1 MKTRRGSKVHLDLND
16 MTFPKLLKA
25 QAAAFGTKKTALRKK
40 GLGIWQNCSW
50 QQYLDN
56 VQTLTLGLHSL
67 GFGTGD
73 KLAII
78 GTNRPESLFAEIA
91 AQATGG
97 IAVSLYHD
105 STPQEV
111 AAALIQFD
119 VTVAIVED
127 QEQVDKLL
135 DQGDQLPKLHRIIHI
150 KKRGMRKYC
159 DERLVTFE
167 AVQGF
172 GTTLGNQQPE
182 LFDRLVAAGKGD
194 DTAIICL
201 TSGTSG
207 QPKGAMLSF
216 RNLLSM
222 SLAFNEADPKNAQ
235 DEFVS
240 LLPLAWFGEQLMSV
254 AAPLVVGYAVNFPEK
269 QETAM
274 ADLREIGPH
283 IMLSPPKVWESIAAT
298 VRVRMMDSTPFK
310 KFMFNTFMPI
320 GERYADCI
328 LAGAS
333 PSVSLQLGRFC
344 ADILLFRA
352 LRDRLG
358 LSHVRSALTGGSS
371 LGTSV
376 FRFFHAIGIN
386 LKQLYGQ
393 TEIAGVTCMH
403 RNGNVKGSTVGV
415 PLSGTD
421 IKIAENGE
429 VLSRSAGVFKGY
441 YGDEEATRQ
450 IITADGWLKSGD
462 AGFLD
467 SNGHLTIT
475 DRTNTALTLADGSPF
490 STQLIENNL
499 RFSPYIAEALVFG
512 GGPVPLV
519 ALIGI
524 TSRVVGKWAGD
535 NKLSYMTFA
544 DLTSRPEVIE
554 LIAGEITTVNAGLP
568 ALARIS
574 RFAII
579 YKELDADEGELT
591 RTGKVR
597 RETVAVIYK
606 EIIDA
611 LHAGTDI
618 VSIDTT
624 INFPDGKSGHI
635 KTTVTIR
642 KT

>member
-1 MKTRRGSKVHLDLND
+1 

-25 QAAAFGTKKTALRKK
+25 QAAAFGAKKTALRKK
-40 GLGIWQNCSW
+40 GLGIWQNFSW
-50 QQYLDN
+50 HQYLDN
-56 VQTLTLGLHSL
+56 VRTLALGLHSL

-78 GTNRPESLFAEIA
+78 GNNRPESLFAEIA
-91 AQATGG
+91 AQAAGG
-97 IAVSLYHD
+97 VAVSLYHD

-111 AAALIQFD
+111 TAALIQFD
-119 VTVAIVED
+119 VSVAIVEN

-135 DQGDQLPKLHRIIHI
+135 DHQERLPKLHRIIFI
-150 KKRGMRKYC
+150 QKRGMRKYL
-159 DERLVTFE
+159 DERLITFE
-167 AVQGF
+167 AVQGL
-172 GTTLGNQQPE
+172 GTTLGDQQPE
-182 LFDRLVAAGKGD
+182 LFDRLVAAGKGE

-201 TSGTSG
+201 TSGTTG
-207 QPKGAMLSF
+207 QPKGAMLTF
-216 RNLLSM
+216 KNLLSM
-222 SLAFNEADPKNAQ
+222 SLALNEADPKKMH

-254 AAPLVVGYAVNFPEK
+254 AAPLVAGYSVNFPEK
-269 QETAM
+269 EETAM

-328 LAGAS
+328 LSGAS
-333 PSVSLQLGRFC
+333 PSVSLQIGRFL
-344 ADILLFRA
+344 ADVFLFRA

-358 LSHVRSALTGGSS
+358 LSNVRSALTGGAS

-376 FRFFHAIGIN
+376 FRFFHAIGVN

-403 RNGNVKGSTVGV
+403 RNGHVKGTSVGV
-415 PLSGTD
+415 SLSGAE
-421 IKIAENGE
+421 IKIDENGE
-429 VLSRSAGVFKGY
+429 VLSKSAGLFKGY
-441 YGDEEATRQ
+441 YGDEESTRQ
-450 IITADGWLKSGD
+450 VLTADGWLKSGD

-467 SNGHLTIT
+467 SDGHLTIT
-475 DRTNTALTLADGSPF
+475 DRTSALLILSDGSCY
-490 STQLIENNL
+490 SAQHIENNL
-499 RFSPYIAEALVFG
+499 RFSPYIAEAIVFG
-512 GGPVPLV
+512 GGSIPIV

-524 TSRVVGKWAGD
+524 SSRAVGKWAGD
-535 NKLSYMTFA
+535 NKISYMTFA
-544 DLTSRPEVIE
+544 DLTSQPEVIE
-554 LIAGEITTVNAGLP
+554 LLAGEVIRVNADLP
-568 ALARIS
+568 VIARIS

-597 RETVAVIYK
+597 RETVAAIYK

-611 LHAGTDI
+611 LHAGTDT
-618 VSIDTT
+618 VAIDTT
-624 INFPDGKSGHI
+624 IVFPDGKSGHI
-635 KTTVTIR
+635 KTTVTTR
-642 KT
+642 KP

>member
-1 MKTRRGSKVHLDLND
+1 

-25 QAAAFGTKKTALRKK
+25 QAAQSGTKKTALRKK
-40 GLGIWQNCSW
+40 GLGIWQNYSW

-56 VQTLTLGLHSL
+56 VRSLALGLYSL
-67 GFGTGD
+67 GFNSGD

-78 GTNRPESLFAEIA
+78 GNNRPESLFAEIA

-97 IAVSLYHD
+97 IAVSLYQD

-111 AAALIQFD
+111 AGAIAQFD
-119 VTVAIVED
+119 VSVVIAEG

-135 DQGDQLPKLHRIIHI
+135 DQKKQLPNLRRIIYI
-150 KKRGMRKYC
+150 QKRGMRKYNNEC
-159 DERLVTFE
+159 LHSFE
-167 AVQGF
+167 AVQVL
-172 GTTLGNQQPE
+172 GTALGDQQPG
-182 LFDRLVAAGKGD
+182 LFDTLLSAGKGD

-201 TSGTSG
+201 TSGTTG
-207 QPKGAMLSF
+207 HPRGAMLSF
-216 RNLLSM
+216 RNLISM
-222 SLAFNEADPKNAQ
+222 SLAFNETDPKKAG

-254 AAPLVVGYAVNFPEK
+254 AAPLVVGYTVNFPEK

-283 IMLSPPKVWESIAAT
+283 IMLSPPKVWESIAAS

-320 GERYADCI
+320 GERYADCV
-328 LAGAS
+328 LAGTS
-333 PSVSLQLGRFC
+333 PSFSLQIGRFF

-358 LSHVRSALTGGSS
+358 LSNVRSALTGGAS
-371 LGTSV
+371 LGSGV
-376 FRFFHAIGIN
+376 FRFFHAIGVN

-393 TEIAGVTCMH
+393 TEIAGITCMH
-403 RNGNVKGSTVGV
+403 RDGGVKGTTVGL
-415 PLSGTD
+415 PLSGTEIRID
-421 IKIAENGE
+421 DNGE
-429 VLSRSAGVFKGY
+429 VLSKSAGLFKGY

-450 IITADGWLKSGD
+450 ALTQDGWLKSGD
-462 AGFLD
+462 AGYLD
-467 SNGHLTIT
+467 SDGHLTIT
-475 DRTNTALTLADGSPF
+475 DRIGDVLTLSDGSTF

-499 RFSPYIAEALVFG
+499 RFSPYIAEAVVFG
-512 GGPVPLV
+512 GGKSPLV

-554 LIAGEITTVNAGLP
+554 LISGEVAKANSALP
-568 ALARIS
+568 EQARIA
-574 RFAII
+574 RFAVI

-606 EIIDA
+606 ELIDA
-611 LHAGTDI
+611 LHTGTT
-618 VSIDTT
+618 VVPVDTT
-624 INFPDGKSGHI
+624 IVFPDGKSGHI

-642 KT
+642 TT